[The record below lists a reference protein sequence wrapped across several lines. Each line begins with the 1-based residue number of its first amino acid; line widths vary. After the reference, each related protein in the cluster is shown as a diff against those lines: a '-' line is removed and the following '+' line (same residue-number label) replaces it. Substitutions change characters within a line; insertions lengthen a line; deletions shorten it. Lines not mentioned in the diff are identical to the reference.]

1 MTEQQPQEPYGDP
14 QYESYRE
21 GTPTESVPTTS
32 MPTESI
38 PATGASGLTG
48 ASRQRQAP
56 QPHTPYGFSSATRP
70 PASGPYAPGPF
81 PTPEARATQ
90 AHTKRPAHGPGRPT
104 AHHRRHHPRS
114 PRAKQ
119 IVRPIPHTS
128 RTRCRHTSST
138 ARLQPPRKTGIGA
151 GGITA
156 IVAAVIVIPALLFIA
171 VTAELMTVAKNHIS
185 QGANEPTNSYGNA
198 SPSDPN
204 QADPEPTATVYRM
217 DERPGYESMVTY
229 VTDKLD
235 HYKDEILNNN
245 TMFMSEYRIPD
256 TQDGTDY
263 MTGYMAAL
271 LGTVN
276 EAKAAAD
283 ETSEDPDALDAK
295 IDSYRTTVDTLEAR
309 FKKGQ
314 ALGVSMTVTGND
326 GKKYT
331 VDGSKSITLRP
342 TWDELEQRVA
352 KASNSLGS
360 GNAASAQKL
369 VELADMKL
377 SCDIDEGFRRCPAF
391 AGTDDGDNKALTKSE
406 TFGFYCPATPN
417 VIYGNRSMP
426 DWNMTYAPAAGVRH
440 ELSHHAI
447 HMRCGTIEPEAV
459 MQNGVN
465 RTEGVTNSYAVKYMG
480 ANRALIQQSIDYAA
494 STGHKQYRMDA
505 FTDRAAERI
514 HSGQCNA
521 G

>member
-21 GTPTESVPTTS
+21 GTPTESVPTIS

-38 PATGASGLTG
+38 PITGASGPTG

-70 PASGPYAPGPF
+70 PTSGPYAPGPF

-90 AHTKRPAHGPGRPT
+90 GSYEAPAPW
-104 AHHRRHHPRS
+104 
-114 PRAKQ
+114 
-119 IVRPIPHTS
+119 S
-128 RTRCRHTSST
+128 RTLNGASPSASSPFT
-138 ARLQPPRKTGIGA
+138 TGQTNRQAHPPYPPYPMPPYQQYRPMQPPRKTGIGA

-171 VTAELMTVAKNHIS
+171 VTAGLMTVAKNHIS

-204 QADPEPTATVYRM
+204 QADPEPTSTVYRM

-256 TQDGTDY
+256 TQNGTDY

-331 VDGSKSITLRP
+331 VDGSRSITLRP

-377 SCDIDEGFRRCPAF
+377 SWDIDEGFRQCPAF

>member
-21 GTPTESVPTTS
+21 GTPTESVPTIS

-38 PATGASGLTG
+38 PITGASGPTG

-70 PASGPYAPGPF
+70 PTSGPYAPGPF

-90 AHTKRPAHGPGRPT
+90 GSYEAPAPW
-104 AHHRRHHPRS
+104 
-114 PRAKQ
+114 
-119 IVRPIPHTS
+119 S
-128 RTRCRHTSST
+128 RTLNGASSSASSPFT
-138 ARLQPPRKTGIGA
+138 TGQTNRQAHPPYQPYPMPVFLGGCIGA

-171 VTAELMTVAKNHIS
+171 VTAGLMTVAKNHIS

-204 QADPEPTATVYRM
+204 QADPEPTSTVYRM

-256 TQDGTDY
+256 TQNGTDY

-314 ALGVSMTVTGND
+314 ALGVAMTVTGND

-331 VDGSKSITLRP
+331 VDGSRSITLRP

-377 SCDIDEGFRRCPAF
+377 SWDIDEGFRQCPAF

>member
-1 MTEQQPQEPYGDP
+1 MVQDAQRRIIVGIIPVHHGPNKSSGP
-14 QYESYRE
+14 S
-21 GTPTESVPTTS
+21 P
-32 MPTESI
+32 I
-38 PATGASGLTG
+38 PAVPDA
-48 ASRQRQAP
+48 AIPAVPPDAAP
-56 QPHTPYGFSSATRP
+56 EENR
-70 PASGPYAPGPF
+70 
-81 PTPEARATQ
+81 
-90 AHTKRPAHGPGRPT
+90 
-104 AHHRRHHPRS
+104 HRGGRHHGD
-114 PRAKQ
+114 
-119 IVRPIPHTS
+119 S
-128 RTRCRHTSST
+128 RRRNRHTS
-138 ARLQPPRKTGIGA
+138 
-151 GGITA
+151 
-156 IVAAVIVIPALLFIA
+156 AAVHRRDRRAHDGGEEPYQP
-171 VTAELMTVAKNHIS
+171 S
-185 QGANEPTNSYGNA
+185 ANEPTNSYGNA

-377 SCDIDEGFRRCPAF
+377 SWDIDEGFRQCPAF

-447 HMRCGTIEPEAV
+447 HMRCGTIEPEAI

>member
-1 MTEQQPQEPYGDP
+1 
-14 QYESYRE
+14 
-21 GTPTESVPTTS
+21 
-32 MPTESI
+32 
-38 PATGASGLTG
+38 
-48 ASRQRQAP
+48 
-56 QPHTPYGFSSATRP
+56 
-70 PASGPYAPGPF
+70 
-81 PTPEARATQ
+81 
-90 AHTKRPAHGPGRPT
+90 
-104 AHHRRHHPRS
+104 
-114 PRAKQ
+114 
-119 IVRPIPHTS
+119 
-128 RTRCRHTSST
+128 
-138 ARLQPPRKTGIGA
+138 
-151 GGITA
+151 
-156 IVAAVIVIPALLFIA
+156 
-171 VTAELMTVAKNHIS
+171 MTVAKNHIS
-185 QGANEPTNSYGNA
+185 QGANETTNSYGNA

-204 QADPEPTATVYRM
+204 QADPEPTSTVYRM

-245 TMFMSEYRIPD
+245 TTMFMSEYRIPD

-314 ALGVSMTVTGND
+314 VLGVSMTVTGND

-352 KASNSLGS
+352 KASNSLES

-377 SCDIDEGFRRCPAF
+377 SWDIDEGFRQFPAF

-426 DWNMTYAPAAGVRH
+426 DWNMTYATAAGVRH